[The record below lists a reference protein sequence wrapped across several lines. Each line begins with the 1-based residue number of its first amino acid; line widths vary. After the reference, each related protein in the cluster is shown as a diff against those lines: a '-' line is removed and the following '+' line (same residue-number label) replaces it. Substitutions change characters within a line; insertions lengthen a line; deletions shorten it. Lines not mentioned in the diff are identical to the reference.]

1 VLAAEQRLR
10 RAGEFS
16 VAIRS
21 GGRAGRGGLL
31 VYIYFGPDA
40 SPHAAARAGLV
51 VPKAVGSA
59 VTRNTVR
66 RRLRHLLR
74 ERLAALPAGT
84 DVVVRVLPSAAQET
98 YERLAAD
105 LDAALAAARRAGRYA
120 RPRQAGGPPREMREG
135 DD

>member
-16 VAIRS
+16 VALRS
-21 GGRAGRGGLL
+21 GGRAGRGGVVVH
-31 VYIYFGPDA
+31 VYSGPDA
-40 SPHAAARAGLV
+40 SPYSAARAGLV

-59 VTRNTVR
+59 VTRNIVR

-98 YERLAAD
+98 YERLGAD
-105 LDAALAAARRAGRYA
+105 LDAALAAARRGGGHA
-120 RPRQAGGPPREMREG
+120 RPRRAGGPARREG